1 MTYLGLE
8 YRDGTAKRTTQG
20 EEIWQADWEVP
31 FGNFLKMTKMS
42 FSYFVGGL
50 PCFFFFEPFFD
61 F

>member
-31 FGNFLKMTKMS
+31 FGNYLKMTKMS
-42 FSYFVGGL
+42 FSYFVGGPPL
-50 PCFFFFEPFFD
+50 FFF
-61 F
+61 